1 MNNIR
6 FQRALLLVLL
16 SGLLVSCG
24 SLSTAK
30 KGARFHDGASAN
42 VVVRFYDWDSIHI
55 VRPDVREGG
64 YLPLLDRDGVAR
76 TLGHVNVG
84 NDLAVV
90 VLGYMLSNAQE
101 AEMIGFWNTLLRE
114 HGFRRVVML
123 RAGFKDEIDGLLI
136 VHDSAMTAAHD
147 QSGKGAATFAAL
159 PTPVGADVAHP
170 SGGPVR

>member
-1 MNNIR
+1 MNKIR
-6 FQRALLLVLL
+6 FLRVLLLVLL

-24 SLSTAK
+24 SISTAK

-42 VVVRFYDWDSIHI
+42 VVVRFYDWNSIHI
-55 VRPDVREGG
+55 VRPDIREGG

-76 TLGHVNVG
+76 TLDHVKVG
-84 NDLAVV
+84 QDLAVI
-90 VLGYMLSNAQE
+90 VLGYMFSNAQE
-101 AEMIGFWNTLLRE
+101 AEMIGYWNTLLRE
-114 HGFRRVVML
+114 RGFRRVVVV

-147 QSGKGAATFAAL
+147 QSGKVTATFAAL
-159 PTPVGADVAHP
+159 PAPVGTDVAHP